1 MRDARLAT
9 DSTVFG
15 LGLDVRDARVMM
27 GLLPNASPRANNDGT
42 QKNGAADQLHD
53 ADKDFGRIFRHTKG
67 VGEMRET

>member
-1 MRDARLAT
+1 
-9 DSTVFG
+9 
-15 LGLDVRDARVMM
+15 MM